1 MLESPELIVRSSRF
15 HPLRCIPATALLL
28 AALVSGCAEPATP
41 AVDDA
46 PQVAATEA
54 TIRAAIE
61 RGAAYL
67 ASRQLGDGSWATEQ
81 WIFWNV
87 YPRTL
92 GDFHAFNMASTGLA
106 IKALIESDIQT
117 PEVQAVL
124 TKGEQWLLENV
135 PIYRRYDEK
144 SLFNA
149 WGHLYAIEALLT
161 MLEHR
166 PGDDA
171 RRAEIGRL
179 VQDQIRLLALGQSVR
194 GGWGYYEAGV
204 HSRPPSNVGTSF
216 LTAAAMLALHRAQE
230 AGFDVPQGCIR
241 RALRALKLTRR
252 PNNAFSYYITY
263 HAHPNDPSAHPAGA
277 LARTPACNLVLHLFG
292 DPRATQDV
300 MRDWIARLI
309 ARNGWLDI
317 SRRAELPHQTEMA
330 FWDGDMAP
338 FVVAGYY
345 YYFGHYH
352 AALAME
358 HLTQADQAPLQQ
370 GLAGIVLPKQEPDG
384 SWFDFVLFDYGKLY
398 GTGYA
403 MMTLQRCLPSQE
415 P

>member
-1 MLESPELIVRSSRF
+1 MLL
-15 HPLRCIPATALLL
+15 ALL
-28 AALVSGCAEPATP
+28 AGGCAEPIT
-41 AVDDA
+41 
-46 PQVAATEA
+46 TEA
-54 TIRAAIE
+54 NIRAAIG
-61 RGAAYL
+61 RGADYL
-67 ASRQLGDGSWATEQ
+67 VERQLGDGSWATEQ

-92 GDFHAFNMASTGLA
+92 GDFHAFNMASTGLSV
-106 IKALIESDIQT
+106 KALIETDIQT
-117 PEVQAVL
+117 PEAQAAL
-124 TKGEQWLLENV
+124 ARGEQWLLANV
-135 PIYRRYDEK
+135 PTYRRYDEK

-161 MLEHR
+161 MLERR

-171 RRAEIGRL
+171 RQEEIGRL

-194 GGWGYYEAGV
+194 GGWGYYEAGL

-216 LTAAAMLALHRAQE
+216 LTAAAMLALHRARE
-230 AGFDVPQGCIR
+230 AGFDVPQGTINK
-241 RALRALKLTRR
+241 ALRALRLTRR

-263 HAHPNDPSAHPAGA
+263 VAHPADPSAHPAGA
-277 LARTPACNLVLHLFG
+277 LARTPACNLVLHLYG
-292 DPRATQDV
+292 DRRATLEV
-300 MRDWIARLI
+300 LESWIARLI

-317 SRRAELPHQTEMA
+317 SRKAEMPHATAMA
-330 FWDGDMAP
+330 FWDEQQAP

-358 HLTQADQAPLQQ
+358 QLAPADRAPLQQ
-370 GLAGIVLPKQEPDG
+370 AIAEIILPKQEPDG
-384 SWFDFVLFDYGKLY
+384 SWFDFLLFDYGKLY
-398 GTGYA
+398 GTAYA
-403 MMTLQRCLPSQE
+403 MMTLQRCLPPAEESA